1 MIETLLA
8 HSSDANIVLAMFT
21 CFALAGMA
29 VSAVSF
35 RLFGRRLAVDYT
47 DLVDSVEKSIFAFIV
62 FLLALTL
69 ADVRS
74 NFGKAGDSV
83 IAEAFA
89 IRQFSADLELE
100 PGPRATLEQAVL
112 IAYAQAVI
120 DDEWLTLGA
129 PVPALSPVAG
139 ARLDE
144 LRALIRAD
152 AAAIGRTLQIDRV
165 WLAVG
170 QLENNRQ
177 LRLQQ
182 CVDRPLAIAKL
193 AVIVVLD
200 DPGSVLPCPSQ
211 QRLAPADGQHA
222 TQRKLVRRRHIGEAY
237 PVVPRQTCGIEAVRV
252 HRHGEQRGPR
262 GLETAPRHEVA
273 GILEREG
280 VPRIQQHPVAH
291 KEGQIPA
298 LPIVP
303 VLTDS
308 A

>member
-182 CVDRPLAIAKL
+182 ATASAPAAFWVVSLLLIAIGAVMTGRAPLDWRRAVVLSGYFGALGVIVALILILDRPFRGDTRVSAEPIR
-193 AVIVVLD
+193 AVIT
-200 DPGSVLPCPSQ
+200 
-211 QRLAPADGQHA
+211 RL
-222 TQRKLVRRRHIGEAY
+222 R
-237 PVVPRQTCGIEAVRV
+237 
-252 HRHGEQRGPR
+252 
-262 GLETAPRHEVA
+262 
-273 GILEREG
+273 
-280 VPRIQQHPVAH
+280 
-291 KEGQIPA
+291 
-298 LPIVP
+298 
-303 VLTDS
+303 
-308 A
+308 